1 MRRRLYQIAPP
12 TVIFILIRRMVMYK
26 QYIGSFALALLT
38 SIAQTVDAGGPS
50 GALRAEAPAPV
61 ILSAKV
67 DTVQRRL
74 VISGVYFGRLP
85 PTVTLGGQA
94 LSVVSFSPTEAV
106 ASLPADIDPATYL
119 LTIKDAQNPR
129 PANSVDL
136 QIPSP
141 E

>member
-1 MRRRLYQIAPP
+1 M
-12 TVIFILIRRMVMYK
+12 
-26 QYIGSFALALLT
+26 
-38 SIAQTVDAGGPS
+38 
-50 GALRAEAPAPV
+50 

-74 VISGVYFGRLP
+74 VISGASFGRPP

-106 ASLPADIDPATYL
+106 ASLPADMEPATYL

-129 PANSVDL
+129 AANPVDL